1 MAFEESSVLQYV
13 QHPPP
18 VPAAQPSEF
27 SVYERGILDAVN
39 QKVAAAESLDE
50 MLNFIFEMTHNIC
63 PCDRLGLAF
72 VDQDGD
78 KAIAVAHW
86 SRAIYDPQYLKKGY
100 AEYLNDSS
108 LKSVL
113 DSGHTRVI
121 NDLELYFHSRPQS
134 QSTSLILREGVCSS
148 LTCPLIVEDRNVG
161 FLFRSSLRPNTYNG
175 HLVKINRAMSE
186 RLGQAVEKARRIEQL
201 EEANRAYNE
210 VLGFVSHE
218 LKSPLTSLIMDAET
232 LLGDYLGPLAPDQRG
247 KIQQMVDKS
256 SYLLEL
262 IRRYLN
268 LARLEGG
275 RFKPNIQPGINIFTE
290 VIEPAINLVRGLIEK
305 KGIHLVVPEI
315 KEPILADCDPDLLK
329 IVMVNLLG
337 NAAKYGEEKGEIR
350 VRVEI
355 KDDRALVAVW
365 NQGPG
370 FPDTERFR
378 LFQRFSRVQTPELLK
393 HSGTGVGLYTSWRII
408 QLHSG
413 RIWAE
418 SQEGQWAEFLFEI
431 PCAQSEKK

>member
-13 QHPPP
+13 QNPPP
-18 VPAAQPSEF
+18 VLSARPTEF
-27 SVYERGILDAVN
+27 SVYEHGILDAVN
-39 QKVAAAESLDE
+39 QKVAAAETLDE

-72 VDQDGD
+72 VDQEGD
-78 KAIAVAHW
+78 QAVAVANW
-86 SRAIYDPQYLKKGY
+86 SRAVYDTQYLKKGY
-100 AEYLNDSS
+100 AEFLNDSS

-134 QSTSLILREGVCSS
+134 QSTRLILREGICSS
-148 LTCPLIVEDRNVG
+148 LTCPLIVENRNVG

-175 HLVKINRAMSE
+175 HLVKINRAMAE

-232 LLGDYLGPLAPDQRG
+232 LLGDYLGPLKPEQRS

-275 RFKPNIQPGINIFTE
+275 RFKPSIQQNANLFTE
-290 VIEPAINLVRGLIEK
+290 ALEPAINLVRGMIEK
-305 KGIHLVVPEI
+305 KGIHLEVPQI
-315 KEPILADCDPDLLK
+315 KAPVLVDCDPELLK
-329 IVMVNLLG
+329 IVLVNLLG
-337 NAAKYGEEKGEIR
+337 NAAKYGTDKGEIR
-350 VRVEI
+350 VRVEWR
-355 KDDRALVAVW
+355 DDYLQVAVW
-365 NQGPG
+365 NRGPG

-378 LFQRFSRVQTPELLK
+378 LFQRFSRVQTPELMK
-393 HSGTGVGLYTSWRII
+393 HAGTGVGLYTSWRII
-408 QLHSG
+408 QLHNG

-418 SQEGQWAEFLFEI
+418 SEEGQWAEFLFEI
-431 PCAQSEKK
+431 PRSQPEK